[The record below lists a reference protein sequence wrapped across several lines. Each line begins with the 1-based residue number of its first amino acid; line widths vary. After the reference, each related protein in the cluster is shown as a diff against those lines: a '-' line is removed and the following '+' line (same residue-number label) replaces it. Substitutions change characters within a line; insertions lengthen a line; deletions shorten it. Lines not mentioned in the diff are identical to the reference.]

1 MKLIDQPFL
10 FLDCQTTGATPQS
23 SQILELGW
31 FLPQI
36 TEAQSSYLASG
47 QMSSSQAQLA
57 IKTRL
62 IRLPDD
68 QVLPSRIEKITGIT
82 AELMQDAL
90 AASDVVSELMRD
102 LAQAERHKPIKF
114 AIAHYAQ
121 FEQAFLNQLFADHL
135 PSHLTNHLPGHPN
148 DRGVPFQFICTCQI
162 AKRLYPDLPSRAIR
176 ALGGYFGLSLTE
188 MKRSSCHV
196 EATYF
201 IWQRLLADLAA
212 IGIDDDDQLLDWL
225 DQPLPKIGRAKKNPY
240 AIPMERLKRLDLPA
254 SPGVY
259 RMLNSDG
266 KILYVGKA
274 TSLKSRVNSYFRG
287 RKGKDSKTKELISQ
301 IFDVAVDVVPTPL
314 EAALL
319 ESDLIKEHDPPYN
332 RALRQR
338 GRVLNFYSHDFAKV
352 STRQD
357 AEHMLGPFIS
367 DSFKP
372 LLDLLNALQSN
383 TLPLELFWGLA
394 SEDLIAKAFALVL
407 SDGPIARF
415 KVDQLTARRLLAIG
429 MLLARQEANCLR
441 ALKREQEQAEL
452 LLQSLEAI
460 AAEDS
465 VEEVGA
471 AKLEAQEDEEAPE
484 LDPELV
490 EELER
495 EIDENDVVEMIYGI
509 LARSAKLYLQAKR
522 LTTMLNAH
530 IFFCDFGV
538 SRELT
543 FINGRSV
550 NSQALSSSSSSSS
563 SSSTSLEINQPAWFG
578 LEIDSYDRM
587 RVLLTELAR
596 VTLKD
601 KGVIIVALP
610 EATKPEATKKEV
622 TRKEATSKR

>member
-1 MKLIDQPFL
+1 VKLTDQPFL

-31 FLPQI
+31 FLPQFI
-36 TEAQSSYLASG
+36 GAQSSLL
-47 QMSSSQAQLA
+47 SSNNQLSSNQLQLT

-90 AASDVVSELMRD
+90 LASDVVSELMRD
-102 LAQAERHKPIKF
+102 LTQAASHKPIKF

-121 FEQAFLNQLFADHL
+121 FEQAFINQLFID
-135 PSHLTNHLPGHPN
+135 HLPGHLT

-201 IWQRLLADLAA
+201 IWQRLVGDLAA
-212 IGIDDDDQLLDWL
+212 IGIHEDNELLEWL
-225 DQPLPKIGRAKKNPY
+225 RQPLPKVSARSKKTPY

-259 RMLNSDG
+259 RMLNSEG

-301 IFDVAVDVVPTPL
+301 IFDMAVEVVPTPL

-319 ESDLIKEHDPPYN
+319 ECDLIKEHDPPYN

-338 GRVLNFYSHDFAKV
+338 GRVLNFYGHDFSQV
-352 STRQD
+352 SARQD
-357 AEHMLGPFIS
+357 AEHMLGPFVS

-383 TLPLELFWGLA
+383 TQPLELFWRLA
-394 SEDLIAKAFALVL
+394 SEELIAKAFALVL
-407 SDGPIARF
+407 SDGPIAHY
-415 KVDQLTARRLLAIG
+415 KVDQLTARRLAAIG
-429 MLLARQEANCLR
+429 MVLVRQEVNCLR
-441 ALKREQEQAEL
+441 ALKREQELAAEL
-452 LLQSLEAI
+452 LHAQEAI
-460 AAEDS
+460 
-465 VEEVGA
+465 
-471 AKLEAQEDEEAPE
+471 LEEACTTEVDEYESDPE
-484 LDPELV
+484 LDQEI
-490 EELER
+490 ER

-509 LARSAKLYLQAKR
+509 LARSAKLYLQGKR

-530 IFFCDFGV
+530 ISFCDFGV
-538 SRELT
+538 TRELT

-550 NSQALSSSSSSSS
+550 NSQTSSSSSSF
-563 SSSTSLEINQPAWFG
+563 EINQPAWFG
-578 LEIDSYDRM
+578 LDIDTYDRM

-596 VTLKD
+596 VNLQD
-601 KGVIIVALP
+601 KGVIIVPLI
-610 EATKPEATKKEV
+610 EATRREA
-622 TRKEATSKR
+622 ALKR

>member
-1 MKLIDQPFL
+1 MIRP
-10 FLDCQTTGATPQS
+10 
-23 SQILELGW
+23 
-31 FLPQI
+31 I
-36 TEAQSSYLASG
+36 T
-47 QMSSSQAQLA
+47 
-57 IKTRL
+57 
-62 IRLPDD
+62 
-68 QVLPSRIEKITGIT
+68 
-82 AELMQDAL
+82 
-90 AASDVVSELMRD
+90 
-102 LAQAERHKPIKF
+102 
-114 AIAHYAQ
+114 
-121 FEQAFLNQLFADHL
+121 
-135 PSHLTNHLPGHPN
+135 
-148 DRGVPFQFICTCQI
+148 VPC
-162 AKRLYPDLPSRAIR
+162 
-176 ALGGYFGLSLTE
+176 G
-188 MKRSSCHV
+188 
-196 EATYF
+196 
-201 IWQRLLADLAA
+201 
-212 IGIDDDDQLLDWL
+212 
-225 DQPLPKIGRAKKNPY
+225 
-240 AIPMERLKRLDLPA
+240 
-254 SPGVY
+254 
-259 RMLNSDG
+259 
-266 KILYVGKA
+266 
-274 TSLKSRVNSYFRG
+274 
-287 RKGKDSKTKELISQ
+287 
-301 IFDVAVDVVPTPL
+301 
-314 EAALL
+314 
-319 ESDLIKEHDPPYN
+319 
-332 RALRQR
+332 QR

-530 IFFCDFGV
+530 ISFCDFGV

-563 SSSTSLEINQPAWFG
+563 TSLEINQPAWFG
-578 LEIDSYDRM
+578 LEI
-587 RVLLTELAR
+587 E
-596 VTLKD
+596 
-601 KGVIIVALP
+601 
-610 EATKPEATKKEV
+610 
-622 TRKEATSKR
+622 